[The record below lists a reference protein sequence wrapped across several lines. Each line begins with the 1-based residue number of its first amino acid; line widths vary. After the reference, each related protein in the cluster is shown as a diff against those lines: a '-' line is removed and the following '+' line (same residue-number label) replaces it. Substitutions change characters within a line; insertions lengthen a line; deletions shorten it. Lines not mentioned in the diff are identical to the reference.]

1 MNSTALADLF
11 GSRAAE
17 AVLLHLYHYGES
29 YGRAISKDFAISL
42 DSVQRQLEKFSRS
55 GALVSKLQGRTLLY
69 QWNAKSRLATRL
81 KELVAIIYE
90 GIPLEKRMKLFEAR
104 RRPRAKDKP
113 VISGRPSRGDGA

>member
-42 DSVQRQLEKFSRS
+42 DSVQRQLEKFS
-55 GALVSKLQGRTLLY
+55 GAGVLVSKSQGRTLLY
-69 QWNAKSRLATRL
+69 SWNAKSRLAARL
-81 KELVAIIYE
+81 KDLVAVIYD
-90 GIPLEKRMKLFEAR
+90 GMSIEARARIFATR
-104 RRPRAKDKP
+104 RRPRAKGKSVTP
-113 VISGRPSRGDGA
+113 QSRA